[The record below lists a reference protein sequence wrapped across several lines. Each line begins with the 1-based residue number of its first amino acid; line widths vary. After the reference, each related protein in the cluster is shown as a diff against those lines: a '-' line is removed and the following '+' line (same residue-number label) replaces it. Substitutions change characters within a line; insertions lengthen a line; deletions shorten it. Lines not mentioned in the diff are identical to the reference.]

1 MSNVISSQFF
11 KARKLKSVHFS
22 IITGFCFAVFIVLMT
37 KAFGDNEQAPITGMS
52 MFDALSQSFI
62 YLFLVVFANNILSA
76 DWTSSSVKQI
86 LGKGTNRV
94 KYCIG
99 SMIVAGILTF
109 IYAVF
114 MQGTGFLFGCVLG
127 NGVGAVLDNF
137 WLIFVG
143 YLLIAFNF
151 VSIIMFLYCFI
162 KKSAAV
168 IMIVSFLPIVSD
180 LTASILLATT
190 NNENVAFVSYFKLME
205 DVIHLN
211 PDSTQS
217 VISYIILG
225 AITIIFAAASV
236 LTFRKE
242 DIN

>member
-1 MSNVISSQFF
+1 MSNVISSQLF
-11 KARKLKSVHFS
+11 KARKLKSVKVS
-22 IITGFCFAVFIVLMT
+22 TITGFCFAAFIVIMI
-37 KAFGDNEQAPITGMS
+37 KVFGDNEQAPITGMS
-52 MFDALSQSFI
+52 MFDDLSQSFI

-86 LGKGTNRV
+86 LGKGTSRV

-99 SMIVAGILTF
+99 SMIVTGVLTF

-114 MQGTGFLFGCVLG
+114 IQGSGFILGCIAG
-127 NGVGAVLDNF
+127 DGVGTVLDDM

-143 YLLIAFNF
+143 FLLISFNF
-151 VSIIMFLYCFI
+151 TSIIMFLYCFI
-162 KKSAAV
+162 KKSSAV

-180 LTASILLATT
+180 LTSTILVAMTG
-190 NNENVAFVSYFKLME
+190 NEKFVYISYFKLME

-211 PDSTQS
+211 QDPNQS
-217 VISYIILG
+217 VIAYVVIG
-225 AITIIFAAASV
+225 AITIFFTAASV